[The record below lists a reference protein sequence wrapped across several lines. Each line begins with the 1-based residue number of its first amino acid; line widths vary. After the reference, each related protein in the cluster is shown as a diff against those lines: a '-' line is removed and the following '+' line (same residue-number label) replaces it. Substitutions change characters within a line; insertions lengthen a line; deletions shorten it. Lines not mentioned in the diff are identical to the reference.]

1 MAIESFLVN
10 PYRSRRR
17 RRTLRNAPRK
27 KTARRARRRGRAK
40 LHMGRRHR
48 PVLYGSGSVWSRSPW
63 SRSHRA
69 KIKINPRRRRRSA
82 RRRSYRRN
90 PIGSSLMIA
99 GLNPRRRRRSS
110 SRRFRR
116 NPLRV
121 AGFDFFRN
129 MPMIAAGAASVIATA
144 AIPDYFGLTGRGPMY
159 KYGSQIGV
167 VAGGGFLIQ
176 KFLKKPSAAYAW
188 MLAGSAV
195 ILADLLR
202 QYVIGS
208 WLPSVAGYT
217 AFPSPYTPQVVTDFS
232 ASSDY
237 GNGLGAF
244 PSPYEGVGAY
254 PSDQYGF

>member
-1 MAIESFLVN
+1 MATESFLVN
-10 PYRSRRR
+10 PYRSKRRR
-17 RRTLRNAPRK
+17 SLRMFGNAPRK
-27 KTARRARRRGRAK
+27 AKRKAKRRGRAK
-40 LHMGRRHR
+40 LHMGPRHR
-48 PVLYGSGSVWSRSPW
+48 PVLYGSGNLWSRSVY
-63 SRSHRA
+63 SKSKAR
-69 KIKINPRRRRRSA
+69 KIRLNPRKHRKLS
-82 RRRSYRRN
+82 RN
-90 PIGSSLMIA
+90 PIGSLMIA
-99 GLNPRRRRRSS
+99 GANPRRRHSM
-110 SRRFRR
+110 RRFRR

-129 MPMIAAGAASVIATA
+129 IPMIAAGAASVIATA
-144 AIPDYFGLTGRGPMY
+144 AIPDYFGMTGKGPMY

-167 VAGGGFLIQ
+167 VAGGGYVIS

-208 WLPSVAGYT
+208 WLPSVSGYT
-217 AFPSPYTPQVVTDFS
+217 AFPSPYVPQSVTDYS
-232 ASSDY
+232 DASDY
-237 GNGLGAF
+237 GVGAF

>member
-17 RRTLRNAPRK
+17 RSYRFNAPRK
-27 KTARRARRRGRAK
+27 AVKRKAKRRGRAK
-40 LHMGRRHR
+40 LHMGPRHR
-48 PVLYGSGSVWSRSPW
+48 PVLYGSGAVWSRSPY
-63 SRSHRA
+63 SRSRRR
-69 KIKINPRRRRRSA
+69 KIKLNPRRRRRSA

-99 GLNPRRRRRSS
+99 GLNPRRRRRSA
-110 SRRFRR
+110 RRFRR

-129 MPMIAAGAASVIATA
+129 IPMIAAGAASVIATA
-144 AIPDYFGLTGRGPMY
+144 AIPDYFGMTGKGPIY

-167 VAGGGFLIQ
+167 VAGGGFLIK

-217 AFPSPYTPQVVTDFS
+217 AFPSPYVPQSVTDYS
-232 ASSDY
+232 DASDY
-237 GNGLGAF
+237 GVGAF

>member
-10 PYRSRRR
+10 PYRSRRHR
-17 RRTLRNAPRK
+17 RNAPRK
-27 KTARRARRRGRAK
+27 KTASRAKRRGRAK
-40 LHMGRRHR
+40 LHMGPRHR
-48 PVLYGSGSVWSRSPW
+48 PVLYGSGSSWSRSPW
-63 SRSHRA
+63 SRSRRA
-69 KIKINPRRRRRSA
+69 KIKINPRRRRRTS
-82 RRRSYRRN
+82 RSYRPN

-99 GLNPRRRRRSS
+99 GLNPRHRRHSM
-110 SRRFRR
+110 RRFRR

-129 MPMIAAGAASVIATA
+129 IPMIAAGAASVIATA
-144 AIPDYFGLTGRGPMY
+144 AIPDYFGMTGKGPLY

-167 VAGGGFLIQ
+167 VAGGGYVIS

-217 AFPSPYTPQVVTDFS
+217 AFPSPYVPQAVTDYS
-232 ASSDY
+232 AASDY
-237 GNGLGAF
+237 GVGAF